1 MNFFFD
7 YTYYRVT
14 QLMFK
19 RDGRTGG
26 TAIVLIC
33 LSQSFII
40 ALAIEPLFR
49 YVISKEVM
57 YEYAKQ
63 YSYAIVAVY
72 LILFFI
78 NYRKYNGTYNKYR
91 YHWKDETKSTRL
103 LKGLLVILSLF
114 FPMLVFI
121 ILGIK

>member
-1 MNFFFD
+1 
-7 YTYYRVT
+7 
-14 QLMFK
+14 MFK